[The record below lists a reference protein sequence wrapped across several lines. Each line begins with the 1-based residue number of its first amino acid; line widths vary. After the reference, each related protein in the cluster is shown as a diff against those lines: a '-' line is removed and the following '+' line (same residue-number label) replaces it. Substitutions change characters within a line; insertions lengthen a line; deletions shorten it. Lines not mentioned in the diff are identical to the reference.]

1 MQISWIHVLIM
12 SDAFGQVQ
20 GDKGDNYLV
29 TIGTSPSCNCLAFTR
44 QLTSKLTV
52 LKFSWCKHI
61 LFVLSKKMLLSGSP
75 MLHQKALTQV
85 VFFFICENR
94 GDSSLRRESWS
105 SLLLHCWTLLF
116 WTLSTTLHLLEHGFQ
131 RKDYQGPKL
140 WRKAS
145 GTFNVSRRLPL

>member
-1 MQISWIHVLIM
+1 MRSSWFHVL
-12 SDAFGQVQ
+12 SDAAGQVQ
-20 GDKGDNYLV
+20 GEKGDNYLV
-29 TIGTSPSCNCLAFTR
+29 TIGTSPTCNCLAFTR

-61 LFVLSKKMLLSGSP
+61 LFLLSKKMLLSGSP

-85 VFFFICENR
+85 VLFLLCETR
-94 GDSSLRRESWS
+94 GHCSLRRESWS
-105 SLLLHCWTLLF
+105 SLLQHCLTPLF
-116 WTLSTTLHLLEHGFQ
+116 LTMSTILHLLEHGFQ

-145 GTFNVSRRLPL
+145 GTFNVSRRLPW